1 MEIKS
6 HNTIDN
12 DLISDAKNG
21 RQKAFAS
28 LMQKYQKSVYHVI
41 LKIVKNKE
49 DAEDLTIETFAKAFD
64 NLEQYSEKFA
74 FSTWLFKIA
83 SNTSIDML
91 RKKRIEQVSLES
103 ESKQISDNIKFS
115 TKSTPETEMITAQQ
129 KTQLKNVVH
138 SMDEIFSRVIDLRY
152 FKELSYEEISE
163 ELNIPIG
170 TIKVQL
176 YRAKK
181 LLMEKFLTD
190 TNYKTK

>member
-64 NLEQYSEKFA
+64 NLEQ
-74 FSTWLFKIA
+74 
-83 SNTSIDML
+83 
-91 RKKRIEQVSLES
+91 
-103 ESKQISDNIKFS
+103 
-115 TKSTPETEMITAQQ
+115 
-129 KTQLKNVVH
+129 
-138 SMDEIFSRVIDLRY
+138 
-152 FKELSYEEISE
+152 
-163 ELNIPIG
+163 
-170 TIKVQL
+170 
-176 YRAKK
+176 
-181 LLMEKFLTD
+181 
-190 TNYKTK
+190 